1 MPFLP
6 EAPFNPQVS
15 KVANLG
21 PSSGD
26 PKSFQDPKSVSS
38 IGAKLQAMTDQAKAD
53 TLYDTTKEGFCSYN
67 NSTRQLAMLSGVLG
81 IVLICGSFILKN

>member
-38 IGAKLQAMTDQAKAD
+38 IGAKIQAMTDQAKAD
-53 TLYDTTKEGFCSYN
+53 TLYDTTKEGFCSYD
-67 NSTRQLAMLSGVLG
+67 NSTSRFAMLSGVLG
-81 IVLICGSFILKN
+81 LILIFGSFILKN